1 MKSMFV
7 MMVLVFSS
15 IGAVA
20 QKEPIPI
27 QPQPS
32 PYPVTNPTNPHSLAR
47 MNVEAWLEDSILTI
61 QFYQSEGDVT
71 ITLNCGDGNDPVEFT
86 FSSDIPIIIDIT
98 PYGDVFSFN
107 IETSIGKKYIGY
119 I

>member
-1 MKSMFV
+1 
-7 MMVLVFSS
+7 MVLSS

-32 PYPVTNPTNPHSLAR
+32 PQPSTNPTKPYSQKR
-47 MNVEAWLEDSILTI
+47 INVEAWLEDTILTI

-71 ITLNCGDGNDPVEFT
+71 IALNCGDGNDSVEFT

-98 PYGDVFSFN
+98 PYGNVLSFN
-107 IETSIGKKYIGY
+107 IKTAIGKNYMGNL
-119 I
+119 

>member
-1 MKSMFV
+1 MKSIILIIVF
-7 MMVLVFSS
+7 VFSS
-15 IGAVA
+15 MNMLA
-20 QKEPIPI
+20 QKVKVPIDENPRKVI
-27 QPQPS
+27 GTDI
-32 PYPVTNPTNPHSLAR
+32 PYSLVR
-47 MNVEAWLEDSILTI
+47 MNVEAWLEDNILTI

-107 IETSIGKKYIGY
+107 IKTAIGKNYMGHL
-119 I
+119 